1 VSPMS
6 VRFNPRKRIY
16 DLYSFDAPYDLEP
29 AGLSDFLRDYENEL
43 DSHKSSTPV
52 DTEGEEDEF
61 RGLDLT
67 FEEAEPG
74 RHFPTS
80 GFRPFP
86 ERDSSG
92 SEHPSPSPVLG
103 ATLSQRKKLLKER
116 IEELIADIHK
126 REKLEGEMLE
136 KADVEGA
143 GLEFLLGQVRTW
155 SLGNYPSVD
164 MRRTNLE
171 REILA
176 LKKAGWDEQLRCWRD
191 LVMLKKELRE
201 ALEEYHL
208 ILSAEGL

>member
-1 VSPMS
+1 MS
-6 VRFNPRKRIY
+6 VHFDPWRRIY

-29 AGLSDFLRDYENEL
+29 TAFPESLQNYEETI
-43 DSHKSSTPV
+43 DSHKNFTSA
-52 DTEGEEDEF
+52 DIEDEF
-61 RGLDLT
+61 RHLELT

-80 GFRPFP
+80 GSRPFLP

-92 SEHPSPSPVLG
+92 SEHLNPSPVLG

-116 IEELIADIHK
+116 IEELITDIRK
-126 REKLEGEMLE
+126 REKLEEETLE
-136 KADVEGA
+136 KTEVEGA

-176 LKKAGWDEQLRCWRD
+176 LKKAGRDERLRCWRD

-208 ILSAEGL
+208 ILSAGGL

>member
-1 VSPMS
+1 M
-6 VRFNPRKRIY
+6 
-16 DLYSFDAPYDLEP
+16 YSFDAPYDLEP
-29 AGLSDFLRDYENEL
+29 TAFPESLRNYEETI
-43 DSHKSSTPV
+43 DSHKNFTSS
-52 DTEGEEDEF
+52 DIEDEEDEF
-61 RGLDLT
+61 RPLDLA
-67 FEEAEPG
+67 FEEAELS
-74 RHFPTS
+74 RNFPTS
-80 GFRPFP
+80 GFRPFH
-86 ERDSSG
+86 ERDRGGGEHMSS
-92 SEHPSPSPVLG
+92 SPVLG

-116 IEELIADIHK
+116 IEELIEDIHK
-126 REKLEGEMLE
+126 RERLEGQMLE
-136 KADVEGA
+136 KAEIEST

-176 LKKAGWDEQLRCWRD
+176 LKKAGWDERLRCWRD

>member
-1 VSPMS
+1 MS
-6 VRFNPRKRIY
+6 DSFNPEKRIY

-29 AGLSDFLRDYENEL
+29 TAFPESLRNYEETI
-43 DSHKSSTPV
+43 DSHKNSRPA
-52 DTEGEEDEF
+52 DIEDKEDEF
-61 RGLDLT
+61 GGLDLT
-67 FEEAEPG
+67 FEEAEQG

-80 GFRPFP
+80 GFRLFP

-116 IEELIADIHK
+116 LEELIADIHK
-126 REKLEGEMLE
+126 REKLEGQMLE

-208 ILSAEGL
+208 ILSVEGL

>member
-1 VSPMS
+1 MS
-6 VRFNPRKRIY
+6 ARFDIRQRIY

-29 AGLSDFLRDYENEL
+29 RGISDFLRAYGESL
-43 DSHKSSTPV
+43 DSHKNVTPA
-52 DTEGEEDEF
+52 DIEDQDDEF

-67 FEEAEPG
+67 IEEAENG
-74 RHFPTS
+74 RHFS
-80 GFRPFP
+80 GPGFGLFP
-86 ERDSSG
+86 ERDRTSSKR
-92 SEHPSPSPVLG
+92 SEPSPVLG

-116 IEELIADIHK
+116 IEELIADIRK
-126 REKLEGEMLE
+126 REKLEDQMLE
-136 KADVEGA
+136 KAEVESTD
-143 GLEFLLGQVRTW
+143 LQFLLGQVRTW

-176 LKKAGWDEQLRCWRD
+176 LKKAGWDERLRCWRD

-208 ILSAEGL
+208 ILSVEGL

>member
-1 VSPMS
+1 MS
-6 VRFNPRKRIY
+6 VHFDPRRRIY
-16 DLYSFDAPYDLEP
+16 DLYSFDVPYDLEP
-29 AGLSDFLRDYENEL
+29 RGFSDFSCDYSEGR
-43 DSHKSSTPV
+43 DSHESSTLA
-52 DTEGEEDEF
+52 DIEDEEDEF

-86 ERDSSG
+86 ERDSTDG
-92 SEHPSPSPVLG
+92 ERPSPAPVLG
-103 ATLSQRKKLLKER
+103 VTLSQRKKLLKER

-126 REKLEGEMLE
+126 REKLEGQMLE
-136 KADVEGA
+136 KADIEGV
-143 GLEFLLGQVRTW
+143 GLEFLLGQVKTW

-176 LKKAGWDEQLRCWRD
+176 LKKAGWDERLRCWRD

-208 ILSAEGL
+208 ILSVEGL

>member
-1 VSPMS
+1 MS
-6 VRFNPRKRIY
+6 DSFNPEKKLY

-29 AGLSDFLRDYENEL
+29 TGLFDFSQDYSKSP
-43 DSHKSSTPV
+43 DSRRNSKPANI
-52 DTEGEEDEF
+52 EGDEDELEN
-61 RGLDLT
+61 LDLT
-67 FEEAEPG
+67 LEELELG
-74 RHFPTS
+74 RRFADS
-80 GFRPFP
+80 GFMLVP
-86 ERDSSG
+86 EHDRIG
-92 SEHPSPSPVLG
+92 SKQPSPSPVLG

-126 REKLEGEMLE
+126 REKLEEETLE
-136 KADVEGA
+136 KTEIEST
-143 GLEFLLGQVRTW
+143 GLEFLLGRVRTW

-171 REILA
+171 REILT
-176 LKKAGWDEQLRCWRD
+176 LKKAGWDERLRCWRD

>member
-1 VSPMS
+1 MS
-6 VRFNPRKRIY
+6 VRFNSRKRIY

-29 AGLSDFLRDYENEL
+29 TGLSDFLRDYEKEL
-43 DSHKSSTPV
+43 GSHKSSTPPGAE
-52 DTEGEEDEF
+52 DEEDEF

-67 FEEAEPG
+67 LEEAEPDS
-74 RHFPTS
+74 HFPTS
-80 GFRPFP
+80 GFRLVP
-86 ERDSSG
+86 EQDSTDN
-92 SEHPSPSPVLG
+92 ERLSPSPVLG
-103 ATLSQRKKLLKER
+103 DTLSQRKKLLKER
-116 IEELIADIHK
+116 IEELIADIRK
-126 REKLEGEMLE
+126 REKLEEETLE
-136 KADVEGA
+136 KAGTEDA
-143 GLEFLLGQVRTW
+143 GLQFLLDQVRTW

-208 ILSAEGL
+208 IASAEDL

>member
-1 VSPMS
+1 MS
-6 VRFNPRKRIY
+6 VRFDLRRRIY

-29 AGLSDFLRDYENEL
+29 IGLSDFLRDYEKEL
-43 DSHKSSTPV
+43 DSHKTSTPV
-52 DTEGEEDEF
+52 NTEDEDEF

-67 FEEAEPG
+67 FEEAELG

-80 GFRPFP
+80 GSRPFLP
-86 ERDSSG
+86 ERDRGS
-92 SEHPSPSPVLG
+92 SEHPSSSPVLG
-103 ATLSQRKKLLKER
+103 ATLSQRKKLLTER
-116 IEELIADIHK
+116 IAELIADIHK
-126 REKLEGEMLE
+126 REKLEGQMLE
-136 KADVEGA
+136 KAEIEST

-171 REILA
+171 REILS
-176 LKKAGWDEQLRCWRD
+176 LKKAGWDERLRCWRD
-191 LVMLKKELRE
+191 LIMLKKELRE

>member
-1 VSPMS
+1 MY
-6 VRFNPRKRIY
+6 VRFDPRRQLY

-29 AGLSDFLRDYENEL
+29 TGLSDFLRGYEKEL
-43 DSHKSSTPV
+43 DSHKCSIPV
-52 DTEGEEDEF
+52 DTEDGEDEF
-61 RGLDLT
+61 RHLDLT
-67 FEEAEPG
+67 FEEAELG

-80 GFRPFP
+80 GFRPFH

-92 SEHPSPSPVLG
+92 RKHLSPSPVLG
-103 ATLSQRKKLLKER
+103 TTLSQRKKLLKER
-116 IEELIADIHK
+116 IEELITDIHK
-126 REKLEGEMLE
+126 REKLEEEMLE
-136 KADVEGA
+136 KAEIENTS
-143 GLEFLLGQVRTW
+143 LKFLLGQVRTW

-176 LKKAGWDEQLRCWRD
+176 LKKAGWDERLRCWRD

-208 ILSAEGL
+208 ILAAEGL

>member
-1 VSPMS
+1 ME
-6 VRFNPRKRIY
+6 
-16 DLYSFDAPYDLEP
+16 DQ
-29 AGLSDFLRDYENEL
+29 G
-43 DSHKSSTPV
+43 
-52 DTEGEEDEF
+52 DEF
-61 RGLDLT
+61 KSLDLT
-67 FEEAEPG
+67 FEEAELG

-80 GFRPFP
+80 GSRPFHK
-86 ERDSSG
+86 RDRG
-92 SEHPSPSPVLG
+92 GDEHLSPSPVLG

-126 REKLEGEMLE
+126 REKLEGQMLE
-136 KADVEGA
+136 KAEIEST

-171 REILA
+171 REIIA
-176 LKKAGWDEQLRCWRD
+176 LKKAGWDERLRCWRD

-208 ILSAEGL
+208 ILAAEGL

>member
-1 VSPMS
+1 
-6 VRFNPRKRIY
+6 
-16 DLYSFDAPYDLEP
+16 LYSFDAPYDLEP
-29 AGLSDFLRDYENEL
+29 TAFPKSLRNYEETI
-43 DSHKSSTPV
+43 DSHKNFTSA
-52 DTEGEEDEF
+52 DIEDEEDEF
-61 RGLDLT
+61 RHLELT

-74 RHFPTS
+74 HHFQTS
-80 GFRPFP
+80 GFRLFP

-92 SEHPSPSPVLG
+92 NEHPSPSPVLG

-116 IEELIADIHK
+116 IEELIEDIHK
-126 REKLEGEMLE
+126 REKHEGQMLE
-136 KADVEGA
+136 KAEIEST

-176 LKKAGWDEQLRCWRD
+176 LKKAGWDERLRCWRD

>member
-1 VSPMS
+1 MS
-6 VRFNPRKRIY
+6 VQFNSQKRIY

-29 AGLSDFLRDYENEL
+29 TGLSDFLRDYRKSLN
-43 DSHKSSTPV
+43 SHKSSTLA
-52 DTEGEEDEF
+52 DAEEEDEF

-67 FEEAEPG
+67 FDEAEPN
-74 RHFPTS
+74 RHFPAS
-80 GFRPFP
+80 GFKPV
-86 ERDSSG
+86 
-92 SEHPSPSPVLG
+92 SEHDNAGGKRLNPSPVLG

-116 IEELIADIHK
+116 IEELVTDIRK
-126 REKLEGEMLE
+126 REKLEEETLE
-136 KADVEGA
+136 KAGIEGE

-176 LKKAGWDEQLRCWRD
+176 LKKVGWDERLRCWRD

-208 ILSAEGL
+208 VVSAESL